1 MARPA
6 PIEFGDDRPLVLNRL
21 ALSPLVVFALLFRSG
36 AQGGRFRVDPML
48 LESAGLEG
56 LHRFGQFAD
65 LVSSP
70 DRWRLD

>member
-1 MARPA
+1 V
-6 PIEFGDDRPLVLNRL
+6 FDRL
-21 ALSPLVVFALLFRSG
+21 ALSPFVVFALLFRSG
-36 AQGGRFRVDPML
+36 AQGGRLRVHTML
-48 LESAGLEG
+48 LESAGFES